1 MRDSQGEIS
10 KQKAN
15 RSKKAKGKG
24 KILMDFKRDL
34 ATAIKRLTD
43 TNPYT
48 YSDTDGS
55 SQRAEHRGEK
65 ERG

>member
-1 MRDSQGEIS
+1 MRGIQDEIS

-34 ATAIKRLTD
+34 VTAIKRQTQTLTH
-43 TNPYT
+43 TQT
-48 YSDTDGS
+48 QMEAVRRQSTGK
-55 SQRAEHRGEK
+55 K
-65 ERG
+65 E

>member
-1 MRDSQGEIS
+1 MRGIQDEIS

-34 ATAIKRLTD
+34 VTAIKRQTQTLTHTQTQMEAD
-43 TNPYT
+43 RRQST
-48 YSDTDGS
+48 GK
-55 SQRAEHRGEK
+55 K
-65 ERG
+65 E